1 MPDTAPDTGPS
12 TTRPEFSGQET
23 AEPQMTGLERPQF
36 MNENLKGPVESSSS
50 NKPAST
56 DTTGTDSGSTVV
68 ELPPFP
74 REGRLLGVD
83 FGTKR
88 LGFAVCNSE
97 QTIASPIENYTR
109 QNAAVDAKC
118 VKRLV
123 SEYRIAGLVV
133 GLPVHM
139 SGDES
144 PKSRESRVFGKWLHE
159 LTGLPVTFADERYSS
174 LFAEQ
179 CLMSV
184 SYSKK
189 KRQTRLDMLA
199 AQVIL
204 QGYIDGRRTAQP
216 GSLSD

>member
-1 MPDTAPDTGPS
+1 MPDSEPATDPS
-12 TTRPEFSGQET
+12 TTESEFSRPALAGNEC
-23 AEPQMTGLERPQF
+23 PQF
-36 MNENLKGPVESSSS
+36 TEENRVAQNECVSSSS
-50 NKPAST
+50 LSPIEMPEADASPA
-56 DTTGTDSGSTVV
+56 VV
-68 ELPPFP
+68 QSPPFP
-74 REGRLLGVD
+74 SEGRLLGVD

-97 QTIASPIENYTR
+97 QTIASPVENYTR

-144 PKSRESRVFGKWLHE
+144 PKSRESRVFGQWLHE

-179 CLMSV
+179 CLMGV

-189 KRQTRLDMLA
+189 KRQSRLDMLA